1 MSATFHPGNTLNNSE
16 VSMAP
21 ETKPVGSPNG
31 TDDEILLPFDVPAYG
46 AMTYGGTCTA
56 TLDIV
61 NNKITM
67 TAGTIR
73 NIEITGTMP
82 SQLNPDGST
91 MLNPNGTQQ

>member
-1 MSATFHPGNTLNNSE
+1 
-16 VSMAP
+16 
-21 ETKPVGSPNG
+21 
-31 TDDEILLPFDVPAYG
+31 
-46 AMTYGGTCTA
+46 MTYGGTCTA